1 MESLNIST
9 TNTVVHFLTFDE
21 ISKQIELNPTEPYN
35 NALFQKL
42 NSKSFTI
49 INPSDKTSR
58 LLFRWVDNNP
68 DNIIIY
74 ESYEFKN
81 LYFIVAHTIIPDMI
95 VQDYNIIV
103 AKIYEHIQT
112 ICTSEHLFKL
122 FDFKIIISLPFNI
135 DFNGCY
141 KYGPTK
147 NTTLGHSLDNSYDWY
162 HYNVKLNQYHAQHRK
177 HRAERLDRSEKQKHA
192 KMMKQ

>member
-1 MESLNIST
+1 MESLNILA
-9 TNTVVHFLTFDE
+9 NNVPVHFLTIDE
-21 ISKQIELNPTEPYN
+21 ISKQLESNQTESYN
-35 NALFQKL
+35 YALLQKL

-49 INPSDKTSR
+49 INASDKTSR
-58 LLFRWVDNNP
+58 LLFRWIDNKP

-74 ESYEFKN
+74 ELYEFKN
-81 LYFIVAHTIIPDMI
+81 LYFVVPHTIIPDMI

-103 AKIYEHIQT
+103 AKIYEHVQS
-112 ICTSEHLFKL
+112 ICASEHLFKL
-122 FDFKIIISLPFNI
+122 FDFKIIMSLPFNI

-147 NTTLGHSLDNSYDWY
+147 NTTLGHSLDNAYDWY

-177 HRAERLDRSEKQKHA
+177 HRVERINRSEKHKST
-192 KMMKQ
+192 KMD